1 MKGKLVPNESLIQ
14 KLAAGKIFRIVS
26 LLQISLHFCAYLASF
41 LKLIMIEAGGYY
53 DVGVITFIG
62 ITLLS
67 MPLFAICWWL
77 IQNSLKIS
85 KQQRFWGYCLHVL
98 TFGWIILMIKLSYL
112 M

>member
-1 MKGKLVPNESLIQ
+1 MKDKLTPDESLIQ

-26 LLQISLHFCAYLASF
+26 LIQISIHFLTYIASF
-41 LKLIMIEAGGYY
+41 VKLIMIEAGGYY
-53 DVGVITFIG
+53 DVGIITFIG

-67 MPLFAICWWL
+67 MPLFSIYWWL

-85 KQQRFWGYCLHVL
+85 KRQRFWGYCLHVL
-98 TFGWIILMIKLSYL
+98 TVGWIILMIKLSYL